1 VDLFPDGLPARPP
14 PVHTT
19 LDDEALED
27 KSEENIVPQA
37 GKTSPK

>member
-1 VDLFPDGLPARPP
+1 MELFPDGLPARTS

-27 KSEENIVPQA
+27 KKEEKIVLQA